1 MKRRQ
6 SLKGFNMKMPK
17 MNKLALVTVVG
28 IGLACMTTSAI
39 SQQAPVMHKYLSR
52 AVLTAEGIRD
62 LQRQPPTKLKEGIA
76 KFAASVGGKLEAWYF
91 DAANGIGWAILD
103 YPDDIAAASAALTV
117 DAAGFARITLY
128 PLLTAEDADKA
139 VAKAGNTQPPQRQ

>member
-1 MKRRQ
+1 MR
-6 SLKGFNMKMPK
+6 MPK

-52 AVLTAEGIRD
+52 AVLTAEGIKD

-91 DAANGIGWAILD
+91 DAANGIGWASDRRGCGQGRCQGGQHATTAATVIVNRQ
-103 YPDDIAAASAALTV
+103 YPKEIET
-117 DAAGFARITLY
+117 
-128 PLLTAEDADKA
+128 
-139 VAKAGNTQPPQRQ
+139 